1 MSENKYW
8 EGVQELSSEKVNWTQ
23 VRERYASTLI
33 VTGHT
38 QCHRQ
43 GGGGNRGSLSR
54 APSVRGSPNSAG
66 LVQIH
71 SCIFD

>member
-43 GGGGNRGSLSR
+43 GGGGGVTG
-54 APSVRGSPNSAG
+54 AVCPGPPV
-66 LVQIH
+66 
-71 SCIFD
+71 